1 MMKIFRWL
9 LTTMLLLALS
19 GAFAVLWVNEQFRQ
33 EYELAGMTEV
43 SVPRGAGLNR
53 TGSVAG
59 RKGRGG
65 RCAAVCIVCAA
76 ERAGRGKLRP
86 ENMLLPARFR

>member
-1 MMKIFRWL
+1 MQIFRWL

-53 TGSVAG
+53 T
-59 RKGRGG
+59 
-65 RCAAVCIVCAA
+65 AA
-76 ERAGRGKLRP
+76 
-86 ENMLLPARFR
+86 